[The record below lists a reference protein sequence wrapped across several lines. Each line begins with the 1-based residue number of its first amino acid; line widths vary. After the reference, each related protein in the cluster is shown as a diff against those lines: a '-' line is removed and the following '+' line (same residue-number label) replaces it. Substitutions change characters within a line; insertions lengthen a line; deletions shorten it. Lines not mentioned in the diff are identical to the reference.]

1 VAYILGIANGSRLP
15 GHQKSGTLPLG
26 PDDLEAKP
34 IELSERQLDDVA
46 GGTKEID
53 KASAKLFQS
62 CATGEHIKSATLT
75 F

>member
-1 VAYILGIANGSRLP
+1 MTKHATDNRS
-15 GHQKSGTLPLG
+15 
-26 PDDLEAKP
+26 KP

>member
-1 VAYILGIANGSRLP
+1 
-15 GHQKSGTLPLG
+15 LG

-46 GGTKEID
+46 GGTKKID